1 MVNYQCERCHKIFNH
16 YGNYKN
22 HLRRKNPCFIGL
34 DIQKPEENEIIPIPE
49 PEVEEKV
56 EEISVF
62 EEIENMCPY
71 CGKLFS
77 RKDSLQRH
85 KQKHCKKKPKDNPT
99 IINNYQTINNFQQ
112 NIQQNINQFNPN
124 FSNINPFGQEDVSFL
139 TSEVLKNII
148 KNPEAGI
155 PQLISLIHF
164 NPDIPQNQNVRLKNK
179 KEPYI
184 DVFNGQIWEMRDKD
198 DTINDL
204 IASKKEIADD
214 YFENTLEMQDEQKK
228 KIINSLVQSKY
239 ESYTDAIDNYVDSI
253 AIQDDT
259 VKNTIKKKY
268 LRLYDK
274 LYKQV
279 NLILLNNT
287 QLAKNF
293 LMKKD

>member
-1 MVNYQCERCHKIFNH
+1 MVNYQCERCLKIFTH
-16 YGNYKN
+16 FGNYKN
-22 HLRRKNPCFIGL
+22 HLRRKNPCFVGL
-34 DIQKPEENEIIPIPE
+34 EIEKNEPSETNSQKVIEIPKEPEINEIDNACI
-49 PEVEEKV
+49 
-56 EEISVF
+56 
-62 EEIENMCPY
+62 Y
-71 CGKLFS
+71 CCKLFS

-85 KQKHCKKKPKDNPT
+85 QQNHCKKKPKENQT
-99 IINNYQTINNFQQ
+99 IINNYQTINNYQQ
-112 NIQQNINQFNPN
+112 NIQQNINPI
-124 FSNINPFGQEDVSFL
+124 FSNLNPFGQEDVSFL

-148 KNPEAGI
+148 KNPETGI

-179 KEPYI
+179 KEPYV

-228 KIINSLVQSKY
+228 KIINSLIQSKY

-287 QLAKNF
+287 QLVKNYII
-293 LMKKD
+293 KKEN

>member
-16 YGNYKN
+16 FGNYKN

-34 DIQKPEENEIIPIPE
+34 EIQKNDTPKIIEEPKIEFEQKADNNIDEIDNIC
-49 PEVEEKV
+49 
-56 EEISVF
+56 SF
-62 EEIENMCPY
+62 

-85 KQKHCKKKPKDNPT
+85 QQNHCKKKPKENPT
-99 IINNYQTINNFQQ
+99 IINNYQTINNYQQ

-124 FSNINPFGQEDVSFL
+124 FSNINPFGQEDISFL

-214 YFENTLEMQDEQKK
+214 YFENTLEMQEEQKK
-228 KIINSLVQSKY
+228 TIINSLIQSKY

-287 QLAKNF
+287 HLAKSY
-293 LMKKD
+293 LLKKDS

>member
-1 MVNYQCERCHKIFNH
+1 
-16 YGNYKN
+16 
-22 HLRRKNPCFIGL
+22 
-34 DIQKPEENEIIPIPE
+34 
-49 PEVEEKV
+49 
-56 EEISVF
+56 
-62 EEIENMCPY
+62 
-71 CGKLFS
+71 
-77 RKDSLQRH
+77 
-85 KQKHCKKKPKDNPT
+85 
-99 IINNYQTINNFQQ
+99 
-112 NIQQNINQFNPN
+112 
-124 FSNINPFGQEDVSFL
+124 
-139 TSEVLKNII
+139 
-148 KNPEAGI
+148 
-155 PQLISLIHF
+155 
-164 NPDIPQNQNVRLKNK
+164 
-179 KEPYI
+179 
-184 DVFNGQIWEMRDKD
+184 MRDKD

-287 QLAKNF
+287 HLAKNY